1 MRVMPDTSFI
11 HAFGAYLPER
21 VVTNSELASQLGCT
35 PEWIESVSGIRER
48 RWAGE
53 ETVADLG
60 TFAARD
66 CLRRAGIEA
75 SQLGLLI
82 VSSGSAERRFP
93 GPGSTVAASLGLNA
107 TPVID
112 LPLASAGSIFGLSLA
127 SQLAGTYGDV
137 LVIAAEKM
145 SSIVNGAALDQ
156 NTAILFGDGAGAALV
171 SSRPGRFEVLDS
183 VIHTDGAYRD
193 DLSLEWGSPL
203 HMKGLT
209 VILQAARK
217 LPAVIEEIL
226 KRQNLA
232 AKEVTQFLVHQAN
245 QNLIMRVAKVLGVD
259 ASLMFSN
266 VAKYGNTSSASMF
279 IAAAEWEPRLSSGLS
294 PGLVVFAGFGAGF
307 NWGALVARS
316 S

>member
-1 MRVMPDTSFI
+1 MPDRSYI
-11 HAFGAYLPER
+11 HAFGAHLPQR
-21 VVTNSELASQLGCT
+21 VVTNAELASQLSC
-35 PEWIESVSGIRER
+35 PAEWIESVSGIRER

-53 ETVADLG
+53 ETVAGLAIL
-60 TFAARD
+60 AARD

-93 GPGSTVAASLGLNA
+93 GSGSAVAAALGLYG

-127 SQLAGTYGDV
+127 SQLAASYGEIMV
-137 LVIAAEKM
+137 VAAEKM
-145 SSIVNGAALDQ
+145 SAVIQGPSLDR

-183 VIHTDGAYRD
+183 VLHTDGAFRD
-193 DLSLEWGSPL
+193 DLALDWGSPL
-203 HMKGLT
+203 RMNGLT

-217 LPAVIEEIL
+217 LPAVIGEVL
-226 KRQNLA
+226 KRQNIPA
-232 AKEVTQFLVHQAN
+232 TDVTQFVMHQAN
-245 QNLIMRVAKVLGVD
+245 QNLITRVAKALGVD

-266 VAKYGNTSSASMF
+266 VSKYGNTSSASML
-279 IAAAEWEPRLSSGLS
+279 IAAAEWEPS
-294 PGLVVFAGFGAGF
+294 PGPVVFAGFGAGF
-307 NWGALVARS
+307 NWGALVAR
-316 S
+316 

>member
-1 MRVMPDTSFI
+1 MPDTSFI
-11 HAFGAYLPER
+11 HAFGAYLPDR
-21 VVTNSELASQLGCT
+21 VVTNAELASQLGCT
-35 PEWIESVSGIRER
+35 PEWMETVSGIRER
-48 RWAGE
+48 RWAGV

-66 CLRRAGIEA
+66 CLQRAGIEA

-93 GPGSTVAASLGLNA
+93 GPASTVAAALGLNA

-112 LPLASAGSIFGLSLA
+112 LPLASAGSIFGLALA
-127 SQLAGTYGDV
+127 SQLTGTYGEV
-137 LVIAAEKM
+137 LVVAAEKM
-145 SSIVNGAALDQ
+145 SAVVQGAALDQ
-156 NTAILFGDGAGAALV
+156 NTAILFGDGAGAAMV
-171 SSRPGRFEVLDS
+171 SSRPGPFEVLDS
-183 VIHTDGAYRD
+183 VLHTDGAYRD
-193 DLSLEWGSPL
+193 DLTLDWGSPL

-217 LPAVIEEIL
+217 LPAVIGEVLE
-226 KRQNLA
+226 RQKIA
-232 AKEVTQFLVHQAN
+232 PKDVTQFLVHQAN
-245 QNLIMRVAKVLGVD
+245 QNLIMRVAKGLGTD
-259 ASLMFSN
+259 PALMYSN

-279 IAAAEWEPRLSSGLS
+279 IAAAEWEPSRLSSGPS
-294 PGLVVFAGFGAGF
+294 GGPVVFAGFGAGF